1 VFESKPRLYIL
12 IFSNRKADKRQTMNA
27 LFLSCLCCTFSIISI
42 SYVPLCQSISRD
54 LKSRQT
60 QQCVVMYCVVLC
72 CFVLRFVTFFVVL
85 CCVLCC
91 IVLCCLLGFK
101 SLLIL
106 NYYQMANLERNK
118 YIQYLTS
125 INTVFEI
132 LNLFSYV
139 SHLC

>member
-1 VFESKPRLYIL
+1 MCRDV
-12 IFSNRKADKRQTMNA
+12 
-27 LFLSCLCCTFSIISI
+27 LC
-42 SYVPLCQSISRD
+42 
-54 LKSRQT
+54 
-60 QQCVVMYCVVLC
+60 CVVLC